1 MQVDGLSL
9 LTASISYW
17 LRKALRDVP
26 HVLVATNFHSVVQ
39 LSLLPSSAL
48 LSLLV
53 LRNFESDKKKP
64 SVKFKNGKL
73 KCFRKMFRTETS
85 KWPIR

>member
-9 LTASISYW
+9 LAASVSYW
-17 LRKALRDVP
+17 LRKALGDVP

-39 LSLLPSSAL
+39 LGLLPSSAL

-53 LRNFESDKKKP
+53 LRNSDD
-64 SVKFKNGKL
+64 SHKNL
-73 KCFRKMFRTETS
+73 NVSLNVQLNLMTVN
-85 KWPIR
+85 